1 MNLNELFFFKVFQCL
16 KDNNNSNKINSNH
29 KEDKCYF
36 YHVSISYEN
45 GIKKTIEKDRR
56 REPISFSTFFKK
68 LQNNLEEENFN
79 LSIDTIFEFKKEN
92 TFLNYYTDSLPFKS
106 FNEYIYYDTDYCQNE
121 TEFFYHINRY
131 KKNICRF
138 FKTTGKCKKKYCF
151 SQHVSLKKEKEKE
164 NEKNKDEENENEK
177 DKDKDKDDKNN
188 NKING
193 ENIDE
198 GIINFRN
205 IINNWLDRKEIQ
217 LKEIIETYN
226 YILSFENKYLS
237 DLQKEETKKWFDPF
251 LKWYNSIK
259 NTNNNDINS
268 NPNINYLNIT
278 QYKNEE
284 NHSNERI
291 IQDIFNQLNPN
302 NNFSKIYK
310 NSNLFESLNI
320 STNVCFISKLN
331 SIKKGEI
338 VKYIYAMLNSSD
350 GVIIY
355 GGNEKEKSIKGIS
368 LKRKDRDDFK
378 KWFNTEF
385 LKILIQYENNIEY
398 KFYDLANNNNDECV
412 LVINVKR
419 IKLNKLL
426 RTISSQQCFIIDEN
440 FLNTIRGEK
449 NIILKENDIIEL
461 NTKEYLELLRKRLL
475 EHYSKK
481 FGVKINSN

>member
-16 KDNNNSNKINSNH
+16 KDTNNNNKINSNH

-45 GIKKTIEKDRR
+45 GIKKIIEKDRR
-56 REPISFSTFFKK
+56 REPISFTYFFKK

-79 LSIDTIFEFKKEN
+79 LSINTIFEFKKDN
-92 TFLNYYTDSLPFKS
+92 AFLNYYTDSLPFKS
-106 FNEYIYYDTDYCQNE
+106 FNEHIYYDTDYCQNE

-138 FKTTGKCKKKYCF
+138 YKTTGKCKKKYCF
-151 SQHVSLKKEKEKE
+151 SQHVNMKKE
-164 NEKNKDEENENEK
+164 NEKNKDNENENGK
-177 DKDKDKDDKNN
+177 DENDKNN
-188 NKING
+188 NTNKING

-198 GIINFRN
+198 GIVNFRN
-205 IINNWLDRKEIQ
+205 IINNWLDRKEIK

-226 YILSFENKYLS
+226 YILSFQNKYLS
-237 DLQKEETKKWFDPF
+237 DLQKEETKKCFNPF
-251 LKWYNSIK
+251 FKWYNSIK
-259 NTNNNDINS
+259 SSNNNDIN
-268 NPNINYLNIT
+268 NNTNINYLDIA

-302 NNFSKIYK
+302 KNYSKIYK
-310 NSNLFESLNI
+310 NNNIFETLNI
-320 STNVCFISKLN
+320 STNVCFLSKFN

-338 VKYIYAMLNSSD
+338 TKYIYAMLNSSN

-385 LKILIQYENNIEY
+385 LKILIQYENNIKY
-398 KFYDLANNNNDECV
+398 KFYDLANNNNDECI
-412 LVINVKR
+412 LIIN
-419 IKLNKLL
+419 IKQIRPNKLL
-426 RTISSQQCFIIDEN
+426 RTISSQQCFIINEN
-440 FLNTIRGEK
+440 FLNNIKEEK
-449 NIILKENDIIEL
+449 NAIINEKDIIEL
-461 NTKEYLELLRKRLL
+461 NTKEYLEILRKRLL
-475 EHYSKK
+475 EYYSKK
-481 FGVKINSN
+481 FGVKININ